1 MPVGDWDNI
10 SREVVSLFIALTD
23 RSPIHMVCL
32 DWNMVSHDFEDEDG
46 WTNWTNDGKSLTIVP
61 ERESVSFLIFSRAG
75 LHQLIYYTDKK
86 PIVKHLLNQREI
98 SKFKLIKSRNDQI
111 EIQIMRRK
119 DFILGKLNF
128 SDSYKLKFELEQWGY
143 LRLRRQ
149 IIVGKQLIAK
159 IIRSKKHHKPKKTK
173 TNKSIIPTSFQ
184 NLELIRSKF
193 QVPVLKPQEIIENDY
208 EITISNAE
216 ADIKALKKQENR
228 KLAKNALNKMVTAF
242 KVINRCDKDV
252 TERNKRIKKLNQ
264 QKIKIR
270 KKPLR
275 KLEKNVKIDEL
286 ERRIEMIDRMNEK
299 ELSVKTQR
307 VTEFCRLR
315 ETILTIRTNEE
326 KLKPKDINLLIDEVM
341 SIGSRSKTGKKA
353 KSLTDRDDKFQYE
366 TIYKLVDSGNKKE
379 WENYITLNLKNKNRM
394 DFPRLERSRCK
405 FRDYGYRQLIELIIE
420 SEDFLRLI
428 TEIKDMS
435 GFSIVE
441 LNNLIRG
448 HDSTLRA
455 IQTFCSLLIN
465 KETRY
470 NPVNETDF
478 KYLNIILNSFTVPQK
493 DGRKKMWV
501 INTDNSELKV
511 IAAFDKKS
519 REWIYRIE

>member
-1 MPVGDWDNI
+1 
-10 SREVVSLFIALTD
+10 
-23 RSPIHMVCL
+23 
-32 DWNMVSHDFEDEDG
+32 
-46 WTNWTNDGKSLTIVP
+46 
-61 ERESVSFLIFSRAG
+61 
-75 LHQLIYYTDKK
+75 
-86 PIVKHLLNQREI
+86 
-98 SKFKLIKSRNDQI
+98 
-111 EIQIMRRK
+111 
-119 DFILGKLNF
+119 
-128 SDSYKLKFELEQWGY
+128 
-143 LRLRRQ
+143 
-149 IIVGKQLIAK
+149 
-159 IIRSKKHHKPKKTK
+159 
-173 TNKSIIPTSFQ
+173 
-184 NLELIRSKF
+184 
-193 QVPVLKPQEIIENDY
+193 
-208 EITISNAE
+208 
-216 ADIKALKKQENR
+216 
-228 KLAKNALNKMVTAF
+228 
-242 KVINRCDKDV
+242 
-252 TERNKRIKKLNQ
+252 
-264 QKIKIR
+264 
-270 KKPLR
+270 
-275 KLEKNVKIDEL
+275 
-286 ERRIEMIDRMNEK
+286 
-299 ELSVKTQR
+299 
-307 VTEFCRLR
+307 
-315 ETILTIRTNEE
+315 
-326 KLKPKDINLLIDEVM
+326 
-341 SIGSRSKTGKKA
+341 
-353 KSLTDRDDKFQYE
+353 
-366 TIYKLVDSGNKKE
+366 
-379 WENYITLNLKNKNRM
+379 M